1 MNRPDQPISSSNP
14 PTAAHTTTDLAP
26 KLSRVYLV
34 GAPNSGKSTL
44 FNRLTG
50 RSVKTVNYPGST
62 VELNWG
68 ELALSKSSGIAIV
81 DTPGVYS
88 MEPKS
93 PEEDVTLK
101 ALKAMREPGQVSAQA
116 VILVLDATQLQRQLA
131 LAQQVALELRGSTS
145 PSTPPV
151 PLILV
156 VTMLDLLDSPLD
168 ESAKIW
174 SQLKLELGAQV
185 VLLPRG
191 GAESDNSALNQLV
204 QAIQTALASKVSSVN
219 AKLNE
224 DRPAQVAQ
232 AKAWTAELQRTH
244 STTSLRRQTKKI
256 DAVLLHPL
264 WGWVFLFGVMT
275 LLFASVF
282 WMAAPMMDAV
292 DGGIGA
298 LVEYFAAIEVTS
310 PFAQMAMRFFAEAI
324 VAGVG
329 AVLVFVPQIFIL
341 FVILA
346 CFEDSGYLARAASL
360 LDRPLRAFGLGG
372 RSFVP
377 LLSGFAC
384 AVPAM
389 LAARSI
395 NSPRER
401 WLALFV
407 LPLTSCSAR
416 LPVYALLLTLLF
428 GAEESLWAG
437 LGLTL
442 LYLGSI
448 VVTLGASA
456 IAEKWGWWKR
466 EASFLILEL
475 PPYRR
480 PKLRN
485 LILMA
490 ARRTQSYIVRTGP
503 VIMAVSAILWG
514 LTQFPNHQE
523 TDAHLRLETSYA
535 GQLGQH
541 IEPIFEPMGGDW
553 RTGLGL
559 MTAFAAREV
568 FVSSLAVIFA
578 GSEELST
585 DEAEG
590 MSQLLAKLRDA
601 KSDSG
606 EALFTLS
613 SIIGL
618 ILFFMIAL
626 QCLSTFSVSWRESG
640 SLKFALFQLICFN
653 LVAYIMSVG
662 AVQGLRALGLP

>member
-1 MNRPDQPISSSNP
+1 MNPQDLPTSSSNS
-14 PTAAHTTTDLAP
+14 PTAPKPTSELGP

-68 ELALSKSSGIAIV
+68 ELTLANSSGIAIV

-88 MEPKS
+88 LEPKS
-93 PEEDVTLK
+93 PEEEVTLK
-101 ALKAMREPGQVSAQA
+101 ALKALNEPSQTTAHA
-116 VILVLDATQLQRQLA
+116 VILVLDATQLQRQLT
-131 LAQQVALELRGSTS
+131 LAQQVALELRSSAT
-145 PSTPPV
+145 PV
-151 PLILV
+151 PLVLAI
-156 VTMLDLLDSPLD
+156 TMLDLLDSPLD

-191 GAESDNSALNQLV
+191 GAESDASALERLV
-204 QAIQTALASKVSSVN
+204 QALHGALASKENSVN
-219 AKLNE
+219 TKLNE
-224 DRPAQVAQ
+224 DRTAQVAQ
-232 AKAWTAELQRTH
+232 AKAWTAELHRAH
-244 STTSLRRQTKKI
+244 STSALRRKTRKI
-256 DAVLLHPL
+256 DALLLHPQ
-264 WGWVFLFGVMT
+264 WGWVFLLGVMT

-310 PFAQMAMRFFAEAI
+310 PVAQMAMRFFAEAI

-428 GAEESLWAG
+428 GADESLWAG

-456 IAEKWGWWKR
+456 LAEKWGWWKR

-535 GQLGQH
+535 GQLGQY

-578 GSEELST
+578 GSEDLST

-590 MSQLLAKLRDA
+590 MSQLLGKLRDA

-640 SLKFALFQLICFN
+640 SLKFALLQLICFN
-653 LVAYIMSVG
+653 LVAYVVSVA
-662 AVQGLRALGLP
+662 AVQGLRAIGLP